1 MLGKKLV
8 IKVSGMSCEH
18 CAATITAGLKE
29 IKNVKG
35 VKVKLKDKKVIII
48 KHKKDLNISE
58 IEKKVNDLG
67 YKFIGVE

>member
-18 CAATITAGLKE
+18 CAATITNGLKE

-35 VKVKLKDKKVIII
+35 VKVKL

>member
-8 IKVSGMSCEH
+8 IKVIGMSCEH
-18 CAATITAGLKE
+18 CAATITDGLKE

-35 VKVKLKDKKVIII
+35 VKVKLKDKKVII

>member
-8 IKVSGMSCEH
+8 IKVSGMSCDH
-18 CAATITAGLKE
+18 CAATITDGLKE

-35 VKVKLKDKKVIII
+35 VKVNLKSIKVII